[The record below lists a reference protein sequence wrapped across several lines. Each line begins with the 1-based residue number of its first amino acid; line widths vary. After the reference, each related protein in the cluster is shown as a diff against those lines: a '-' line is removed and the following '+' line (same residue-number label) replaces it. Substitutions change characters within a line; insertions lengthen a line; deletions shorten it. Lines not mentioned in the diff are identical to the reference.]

1 MVIFVSLE
9 MHPKSRTHGLVSI
22 GHDKSI
28 YLLKDKII

>member
-22 GHDKSI
+22 GHDKYMGMTNQYI
-28 YLLKDKII
+28 Y